1 MHKEQVLTQMR
12 EMRLSAMAES
22 FQQRLANNDHQGIT
36 AEQFVAL
43 LIEDEY
49 IARKNRKLRRMIGAA
64 NFKPEQACL
73 ENLEYSV
80 ARGLQKADV
89 MRLAAPAWIEQ
100 ARQVIITGP
109 TGCGK
114 TYLAE
119 SIGLQACKMG
129 YPAMKIRYRMLFE
142 EIRAARGTGTYLK
155 YLKKIAR
162 TKVLIL
168 DDFLM
173 QPVEQADAAY
183 LMDVIE
189 EKQQMGSV
197 VVTTQYPINKW
208 HHQLPDPTIADA
220 ICDRL
225 VHGAFT
231 FNLKG
236 GSMRKKSDKNPAK
249 VTGKEK

>member
-1 MHKEQVLTQMR
+1 MHKEQVIKQMTA
-12 EMRLSAMAES
+12 MRLSVMAES
-22 FQQRLANNDHQGIT
+22 FQERLANNDQQGIT
-36 AEQFVAL
+36 PEQFVAL

-49 IARKNRKLRRMIGAA
+49 VARKTRKLRRMIGSA

-73 ENLEYSV
+73 ENLDYSP
-80 ARGLQKADV
+80 ARGLEKSEV
-89 MRLAAPAWIEQ
+89 MRLAGPAWIEE

-129 YPAMKIRYRMLFE
+129 YPTIKIRYRMLFE
-142 EIRAARGTGTYLK
+142 EIRAAKGTGIYLK
-155 YLKKIAR
+155 YLKKLSRA
-162 TKVLIL
+162 KVLIL

-173 QPVEQADAAY
+173 QPVDQEDAAY

-189 EKQQMGSV
+189 EKQQLGSII
-197 VVTTQYPINKW
+197 VTTQYPISKW

-225 VHGAFT
+225 VHGAFI
-231 FNLKG
+231 FNFKG
-236 GSMRKKSDKNPAK
+236 GSMRKKQRKNTAK
-249 VTGKEK
+249 VTG